1 MTFGG
6 GGFGTLN
13 LLKVKVRPLID
24 FYHVVLQNDHPIA
37 LQGYSSVNRRRVCCD
52 SWDCSK
58 VTCSSPS

>member
-24 FYHVVLQNDHPIA
+24 FTMLFCKMIIPLLCRAIRQSTGGEYAVIVGI
-37 LQGYSSVNRRRVCCD
+37 VRR
-52 SWDCSK
+52 
-58 VTCSSPS
+58 